1 MANYVYGIV
10 EQAAS
15 APEARGIGD
24 APVQVIQSSAA
35 GALVSELPAG
45 QELQFGRDELLVHAR
60 VLESALSAGTV
71 LPMRFGVILEGPDAV
86 RRDLLDAHAEELG
99 NQLGEL
105 AGKVEVRI
113 RAVYEEES
121 LLREIVQENP
131 EIARKRTAMAGK
143 PEDATYFE
151 RINLGELI
159 AQAIEDKREVD
170 GQAVVE
176 ALAQHAA
183 AVQVAE
189 PAHERVALNASF
201 LVPREARKQFKD
213 AVERVAADQAGRM
226 RITFSDPLPPHS
238 FVEFTGSG

>member
-1 MANYVYGIV
+1 VYGIV
-10 EQAAS
+10 EQAAA
-15 APEARGIGD
+15 APEARGIAD
-24 APVQVIQSSAA
+24 APVRVIQSSTA

-60 VLESALSAGTV
+60 VLESALSRGTV
-71 LPMRFGVILEGPDAV
+71 LPMRFGVVLEGADAV

-113 RAVYEEES
+113 RAVYEEEA

-131 EIARKRTAMAGK
+131 EIAHRRQAMANK
-143 PEDATYFE
+143 PQDATYFE

-159 AQAIEDKREVD
+159 AHAIEQKRELD
-170 GQAVVE
+170 GQAIVE
-176 ALAQHAA
+176 ALAGHAA

-189 PAHERVALNASF
+189 PPHERVALNASF
-201 LVPREARKQFKD
+201 LVPREAHKQFED
-213 AVERVAADQAGRM
+213 AVERVAAAQAGRI

-238 FVEFTGSG
+238 FVEFDGSG